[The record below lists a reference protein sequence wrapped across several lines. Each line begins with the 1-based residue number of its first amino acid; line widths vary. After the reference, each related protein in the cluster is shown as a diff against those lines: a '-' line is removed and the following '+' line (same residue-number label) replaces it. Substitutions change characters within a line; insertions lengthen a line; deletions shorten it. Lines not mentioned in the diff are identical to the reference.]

1 MELIPII
8 KASLGIFTILISIT
22 AFISYIA
29 YKIKDR
35 NRLKP
40 YEKRT
45 EIREPL
51 KIIETPKKKVVNHK
65 FKIVNEQ
72 APVPSKVQ
80 PKHGLQKIIK
90 PVEER
95 DKVFIKPPR
104 RNSEN
109 EVFNIYNLY
118 SNNAARSM
126 HKLKVGSLN
135 TED

>member
-51 KIIETPKKKVVNHK
+51 KIIETPKKKVVNDK

-72 APVPSKVQ
+72 APVPVNFQ
-80 PKHGLQKIIK
+80 PKHGLQKIMK
-90 PVEER
+90 PVEKR
-95 DKVFIKPPR
+95 DKVFIKPPK

-109 EVFNIYNLY
+109 EVFNIYTLY
-118 SNNAARSM
+118 SNNDAHPM
-126 HKLKVGSLN
+126 HKLKVVSLS
-135 TED
+135 TET